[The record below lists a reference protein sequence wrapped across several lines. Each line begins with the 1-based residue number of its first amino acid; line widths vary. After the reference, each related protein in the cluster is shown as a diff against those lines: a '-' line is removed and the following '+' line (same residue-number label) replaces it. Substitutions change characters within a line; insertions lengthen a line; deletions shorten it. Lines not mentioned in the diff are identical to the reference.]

1 MTMLECRV
9 GSLQDLFPGNCAHFV
24 KERNQQTPGGAIV
37 SWGHHR
43 LQDYRQTLP
52 FLEIE
57 RRISPPGGESHH
69 RGVKLT
75 TEG

>member
-1 MTMLECRV
+1 MAR
-9 GSLQDLFPGNCAHFV
+9 
-24 KERNQQTPGGAIV
+24 ERRGPDSDPRATKTQGATSTRPQRRTYWGAIV

-69 RGVKLT
+69 QGVKLAT
-75 TEG
+75 KG